1 MIRLALTA
9 GEPAGIGPEL
19 LVRLAQMD
27 WAAELIA
34 IADGAQLRAAAA
46 ALELPLTFSDYHAQT
61 PQAHRPGRL
70 TLIDVPNVVSVTP
83 GRLDPANAAS
93 VVNMLTRAAMGAE
106 SGEFQGIVTAPVQ
119 KSVLND
125 AGIRF
130 TGHTEFF
137 ADRVRRP
144 VVMMLVAD
152 RLRIAL
158 QTTHLPLRAV
168 ADAITREGLSR
179 NLTILHRE
187 LRERFHI
194 DAPRIAVLGLNPHA
208 GEGGHMGR
216 EEIDVITP
224 VLDLWRAEGM
234 HLMGPLPADTA
245 LVPRYLDGFDAVLAM
260 YHDQGL
266 PVLKYAGFGHAVN
279 VTLGLPYVRTSVDHG
294 TAMDLAGRGL
304 ADAGSL
310 IAATRLAIDLCAEV
324 S

>member
-27 WAAELIA
+27 WAAELVA
-34 IADGAQLRAAAA
+34 IADGGQLLAAAT
-46 ALELPLTFSDYHAQT
+46 ALGLPLTFTDYNADV
-61 PQAHRPGRL
+61 PQAHRAGRL
-70 TLIDVPNVVSVTP
+70 TLIDVPNKVAVTP
-83 GRLDPANAAS
+83 GKLDPANAAA
-93 VVNMLTRAAMGAE
+93 VVDMLTRAAIGAE
-106 SGEFQGIVTAPVQ
+106 SGAFQGIVTAPVQ

-168 ADAITREGLSR
+168 ADAITREALSC

-187 LRERFHI
+187 LRERFGI
-194 DAPRIAVLGLNPHA
+194 DTPRIAVLGLNPHA
-208 GEGGHMGR
+208 GES
-216 EEIDVITP
+216 
-224 VLDLWRAEGM
+224 
-234 HLMGPLPADTA
+234 GPE
-245 LVPRYLDGFDAVLAM
+245 
-260 YHDQGL
+260 
-266 PVLKYAGFGHAVN
+266 
-279 VTLGLPYVRTSVDHG
+279 
-294 TAMDLAGRGL
+294 
-304 ADAGSL
+304 
-310 IAATRLAIDLCAEV
+310 C
-324 S
+324 